1 LKEVTAKGLDVAA
14 MLLSRTSK
22 LLAGLQQPTFL
33 AGLQQPTSNLIQKS
47 SKNGSGSNLFST
59 APALCINKHPDVI
72 RGKVGCKGSLWPDK
86 FEEPLKSRKAIAE
99 IRGTPEFDRKVNVP
113 IKAAEKDAS
122 CSMFRDPL
130 VTKFFNVV
138 VEGSSGQLAEEIM
151 LNTCRRIKE
160 FQMQK
165 WLSANEER
173 RAKVEMNPY
182 VIIVTAIE
190 NCRPVMQL
198 EKVKVG
204 SVTYHVP
211 TPITDTRSY
220 FEAMRWLHKTGR
232 WDRDVSAADRVIPN
246 SMKPHEV
253 TDPKFPQRARVTIA
267 DGLAKELVD
276 AYNLVGRAIAK
287 KYEHH
292 KQCEQN
298 RAYAHYRRT
307 K

>member
-1 LKEVTAKGLDVAA
+1 
-14 MLLSRTSK
+14 
-22 LLAGLQQPTFL
+22 
-33 AGLQQPTSNLIQKS
+33 
-47 SKNGSGSNLFST
+47 
-59 APALCINKHPDVI
+59 
-72 RGKVGCKGSLWPDK
+72 
-86 FEEPLKSRKAIAE
+86 LKSRKEIAE
-99 IRGTPEFDRKVNVP
+99 LRGTPEFDRKVNVP
-113 IKAAEKDAS
+113 IKAAVKDAS

-130 VTKFFNVV
+130 VIKFFNVV

-160 FQMQK
+160 IQLLK
-165 WLSANEER
+165 WISANEER
-173 RAKVEMNPY
+173 RANIELNPY

-220 FEAMRWLHKTGR
+220 FEAMRWLHQTGR
-232 WDRDVSAADRVIPN
+232 WDRDAASADRVIPN
-246 SMKPHEV
+246 SFKPHEV
-253 TDPKFPQRARVTIA
+253 TDPKFPQRPRVTIA

-276 AYNLVGRAIAK
+276 AYNMVGRAIAK